1 MERDSSSLFMVVAHL
16 GASSGGRKS
25 SQGFARERTEVVMWW
40 VVMNFSFSVMEE

>member
-1 MERDSSSLFMVVAHL
+1 MVVAHA
-16 GASSGGRKS
+16 GASSRGRKS